1 MVNRAALILKYKEPA
16 VRWINE
22 VDPCPD
28 APPITIEE
36 TNGERNVYLI
46 SDDDADT
53 SEDVKRWVRRNF
65 RALFDTELE
74 GWYTDPGLWPAN
86 RTLKMFNEWFD
97 VECHT
102 VLIDTVG
109 GPIFDDEIE

>member
-22 VDPCPD
+22 VDPSPD
-28 APPITIEE
+28 SPHISIDEANEE
-36 TNGERNVYLI
+36 RTVYLI

-53 SEDVKRWVRRNF
+53 SDDVKRWVRRNF
-65 RALFDTELE
+65 RELFETELE
-74 GWYTDPGLWPAN
+74 DWYEAPHLWPEN
-86 RTLKMFNEWFD
+86 RTFKMFNEWFEI
-97 VECHT
+97 ECHT

-109 GPIFDDEIE
+109 DPIFDDEIE